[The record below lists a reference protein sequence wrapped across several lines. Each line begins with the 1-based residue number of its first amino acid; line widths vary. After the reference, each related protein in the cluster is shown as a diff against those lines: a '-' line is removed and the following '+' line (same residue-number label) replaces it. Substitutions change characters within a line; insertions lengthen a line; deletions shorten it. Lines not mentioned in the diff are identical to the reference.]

1 MVVFTWS
8 RGMVSSLFEEVQSA
22 EEEYCEIVKFE
33 TLSYAWHALLRQ
45 L

>member
-1 MVVFTWS
+1 MAGFTLS
-8 RGMVSSLFEEVQSA
+8 RGMVSSLFERYSRQ
-22 EEEYCEIVKFE
+22 EEYCEIVKFE

>member
-1 MVVFTWS
+1 MVGFTLS
-8 RGMVSSLFEEVQSA
+8 RGMVSSLFERYSRQ
-22 EEEYCEIVKFE
+22 EYCEIVKFE

>member
-22 EEEYCEIVKFE
+22 EELSTVKCVGK
-33 TLSYAWHALLRQ
+33 
-45 L
+45 